1 MNTQALLLH
10 TSPLFTPLAV
20 PFCSSRKQFDILR
33 PTSILN
39 SSSTLQRIFIMATKS
54 LLLSCLLVG
63 LGIAQH
69 PVSEATQAQDTPT
82 LTSPAGFATSTD
94 PPLPPELWE
103 CEILPEDLPKYN
115 ELASGVQEMFGF
127 LPICLSPPTI
137 PDIPECE
144 ALLEYVDFLRPKC
157 SNLPVYDEIA
167 NTSGDVNTDSSGS
180 WTSEPAGYAK
190 PHNTNPP
197 PIMWV
202 VDKIR
207 ELGIPGGM
215 QFHRSIQWCTFCPE
229 TTECQALSQQL
240 QLDGLH
246 FWDDN
251 GVNNKSCTSSP
262 PNEDETLLRQRDAN
276 AAGSRPAHGNSL
288 EQQDADEPYRP
299 ALKSIY
305 DDCDV
310 LEDLEERTMCVLV
323 ELGRALCERE
333 PWIRECWD

>member
-1 MNTQALLLH
+1 
-10 TSPLFTPLAV
+10 
-20 PFCSSRKQFDILR
+20 
-33 PTSILN
+33 
-39 SSSTLQRIFIMATKS
+39 MATKS

-63 LGIAQH
+63 LGNAQH
-69 PVSEATQAQDTPT
+69 PVSEATQAQDTPA
-82 LTSPAGFATSTD
+82 LTSPAGLATSTD

-103 CEILPEDLPKYN
+103 CEILPEDIPKYN
-115 ELASGVQEMFGF
+115 ELASGVQKMFGF

-157 SNLPVYDEIA
+157 SNLPVHYEIA
-167 NTSGDVNTDSSGS
+167 NTFGDVNTDSSGS

-190 PHNTNPP
+190 PHNINPP
-197 PIMWV
+197 RIMWV

-207 ELGIPGGM
+207 EVGIPGVCGFDGYEIKLSCL
-215 QFHRSIQWCTFCPE
+215 QYHRSIQWCTLCPE
-229 TTECQALSQQL
+229 TTECRAFSQQL
-240 QLDGLH
+240 KLDGVQ

-251 GVNNKSCTSSP
+251 GVNDKSCTSSP
-262 PNEDETLLRQRDAN
+262 SDEDETLLRQRDAT

-288 EQQDADEPYRP
+288 EQQDADEPYHP
-299 ALKSIY
+299 ALKPIY

-310 LEDLEERTMCVLV
+310 LEDPEEHTTCVLV